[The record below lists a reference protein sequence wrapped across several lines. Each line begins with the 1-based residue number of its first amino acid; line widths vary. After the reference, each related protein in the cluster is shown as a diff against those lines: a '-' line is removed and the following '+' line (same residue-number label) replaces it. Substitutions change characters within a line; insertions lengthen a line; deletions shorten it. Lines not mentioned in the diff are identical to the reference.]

1 MRKRAFTNG
10 AAAILIASFFMGCF
24 TASAAAKDGK
34 LVSLKVAMSPF
45 LSWAPI
51 FIGHAEGHFKKHGI
65 DLDLVRTSGNT
76 EAVPALISGKL
87 DVVPGM
93 VAPGYFNM
101 MGRGADIRFV
111 ADKGHVPKEGCS
123 YRGFL
128 ARRDLVESGKLAS
141 LSQIRGLRIA
151 AERTSTSFYDVNRLL
166 ASAGL
171 TEKDVEF
178 VDVPYAAKLEAFKQG
193 AIDVATASEPWLTMI
208 LDDGH
213 AVLWKTDREMSPD
226 NQHSFILFGPRLL
239 KEDRDLGV
247 RFLMGYLEA
256 VHQYNQGKTERNV
269 AILAEQTE
277 LDPDVVRRAC
287 WVPVR
292 DDCTMIVESIVEYE
306 KWAVE
311 QKLLDQVV
319 PAEKFWDPS
328 LLEEAQKRLQSG
340 Q

>member
-1 MRKRAFTNG
+1 MLLGAFLC
-10 AAAILIASFFMGCF
+10 AAFAA
-24 TASAAAKDGK
+24 TATEAKDEK
-34 LVSLKVAMSPF
+34 LVHLKVATSPF

-51 FIGHAEGHFKKHGI
+51 FIGHAEGLFKKHGI
-65 DLDLVRTSGNT
+65 ELELVRTSGNV
-76 EAVPALISGKL
+76 EAVPALVAHKL

-93 VAPGYFNM
+93 VAPGYFNI

-128 ARRDLVESGKLAS
+128 ARRDLVESGKLAT
-141 LSQIRGLRIA
+141 LAQLKGLRIA
-151 AERTSTSFYDVNRLL
+151 AERTSTSFYDVDRLL
-166 ASAGL
+166 AAAGL

-178 VDVPYAAKLEAFKQG
+178 VDVPYAAKLDAFKNG

-208 LDDGH
+208 VDAGD
-213 AVLWKTDREMSPD
+213 AVLWKTDREILPD
-226 NQHSFILFGPRLL
+226 NQHSFILFGPRLW

-256 VHQYNQGKTERNV
+256 VHQYNQGKTERNIE
-269 AILAEQTE
+269 ILAKETS

-292 DDCTMIVESIVEYE
+292 DDCTLSVESVVEYE
-306 KWAVE
+306 KWAVGE
-311 QKLLDQVV
+311 KLLDKIV
-319 PAEKFWDPS
+319 PAETFWDPS
-328 LLEEAQKRLQSG
+328 LLEEAQRRLQSG
-340 Q
+340 K

>member
-1 MRKRAFTNG
+1 VRHLTLDRAAMLLG
-10 AAAILIASFFMGCF
+10 AFLCAAFAA
-24 TASAAAKDGK
+24 TATEAKDEK
-34 LVSLKVAMSPF
+34 LVHLKVATSPF

-51 FIGHAEGHFKKHGI
+51 FIGHAEGLFKKHGI
-65 DLDLVRTSGNT
+65 ELELVRTSGNV
-76 EAVPALISGKL
+76 EAVPALVAHKL

-93 VAPGYFNM
+93 VAPGYFNI

-128 ARRDLVESGKLAS
+128 ARRDLVESGKLAT
-141 LSQIRGLRIA
+141 LAQLKGLRIA
-151 AERTSTSFYDVNRLL
+151 AERTSTSFYDVDRLL
-166 ASAGL
+166 AAAGL

-178 VDVPYAAKLEAFKQG
+178 VDVPYAAKLDAFKNG

-208 LDDGH
+208 VDAGD
-213 AVLWKTDREMSPD
+213 AVLWKTDREILPD
-226 NQHSFILFGPRLL
+226 NQHSFILFGPRLW

-256 VHQYNQGKTERNV
+256 VHQYNQGKTERNIE
-269 AILAEQTE
+269 ILAKETS

-292 DDCTMIVESIVEYE
+292 DDCTLSVESVVEYE
-306 KWAVE
+306 KWAVGE
-311 QKLLDQVV
+311 KLLDKIV
-319 PAEKFWDPS
+319 PAETFWDPS
-328 LLEEAQKRLQSG
+328 LLEEAQRRLQSG
-340 Q
+340 K